1 MDERD
6 KNRIL
11 VKLDDMTRYI
21 NELRDMLPS
30 RQEYLDDLVKRRACE
45 KTVESAI
52 ECMIDAGAIIVSAEK
67 LGLPRDEESIF
78 DLLAGHGV
86 IPEGVS
92 RRAKEM
98 KGFRNILI
106 HRYCRCRRQDRLSSS
121 QPSPQRFPGFQ
132 RSSGIIPETIAVPG
146 IRDVIASMSNVGFS
160 IYGKITR
167 CNT

>member
-1 MDERD
+1 MKACGDTMDERD

-106 HRYCRCRRQDRLSSS
+106 HRYADVDDKIVYHHLSHRLSD
-121 QPSPQRFPGFQ
+121 FQ
-132 RSSGIIPETIAVPG
+132 AFREAVESFLK
-146 IRDVIASMSNVGFS
+146 R
-160 IYGKITR
+160 
-167 CNT
+167 